1 MSGKADCIA
10 IDPSGAT
17 GWCQGTNVGLMPTTV
32 EAPIVAVTVYPQHA
46 RITRRGRAT
55 LGGES
60 KFTVEGLP
68 LGVSA
73 DSVRANGS
81 GPAAIAGV
89 DVGVQRRAEYFDT
102 GLRELRDRRRE
113 AQGRLDEVVDADA
126 VEASKAELL
135 NTLSRRSGA
144 AFAKALAA
152 GSTEPE
158 RVAGVGDALAGQLG
172 QVLSR
177 RRELANRHTELA
189 EALEAI
195 DRAIGARSSDVP
207 DSTVITIE
215 LEALPEAGADDEIE
229 LEVSYVVTDAW
240 WQSGYDVRL
249 TGETVAVTWHGVI
262 TQNTGEDW
270 PECELALST
279 ARPSATVS
287 VPELSPWFLDRVRPI
302 QPVQAFAAAGGYGSA
317 APGGRSEEG
326 AYHPQ
331 GASMKR
337 LAKMADMSAVVE
349 QGAAAATYRPARP
362 IAVPSDGSAHRS
374 TIARLELEAKLD
386 YVTAPVIA
394 EEAFLRAVVV
404 NGSEH
409 TLRPG
414 KASVFHETE
423 FVGTTQL
430 DLWAPG
436 EEVELAL
443 GVDDRIRVER
453 ELVRR
458 TASKATLSGTKRREA
473 EYRTKITNHSP
484 REAAV
489 TVLDQVP
496 VSRDDGIVIKD
507 VHPKPEPAETT
518 DLGELTWRLDLAPG
532 KTGEVTLGF
541 RVDAAKGVELA
552 GWRE

>member
-10 IDPSGAT
+10 IDPSGVT
-17 GWCQGTNVGLMPTTV
+17 RWCQGTNVGVMPTAV

-46 RITRRGRAT
+46 RITRRGRAA
-55 LGGES
+55 LAGES

-81 GPAAIAGV
+81 GPASIVGV
-89 DVGVQRRAEYFDT
+89 DVGVQRRAEYFDS
-102 GLRELRDRRRE
+102 GLRELRDRRRA
-113 AQGRLDEVVDADA
+113 AQGRLDEVVDAEA
-126 VEASKAELL
+126 VEVSKAELL
-135 NTLSRRSGA
+135 ATLTRRSGA

-158 RVAGVGDALAGQLG
+158 RVAGVGDALAGQLA

-177 RRELANRHTELA
+177 RRELATRHTELA
-189 EALEAI
+189 EELEAI
-195 DRAIGARSSDVP
+195 DRAIGARSSGVP
-207 DSTVITIE
+207 DSTAITIE
-215 LEALPEAGADDEIE
+215 LEALPDAAADAEIE

-249 TGETVAVTWHGVI
+249 TGETVTVTWHGVI
-262 TQNTGEDW
+262 TQSTGEDW

-279 ARPSATVS
+279 ARPAATVS
-287 VPELSPWFLDRVRPI
+287 VPELSPWFLDRV
-302 QPVQAFAAAGGYGSA
+302 QPVRAFAAAGGYGSA
-317 APGGRSEEG
+317 APGGAPEVNSYS
-326 AYHPQ
+326 AQ
-331 GASMKR
+331 SASLTKLSR
-337 LAKMADMSAVVE
+337 MADTSATVE

-386 YVTAPVIA
+386 YVTAPVTA
-394 EEAFLRAVVV
+394 EEAFLRAVVI

-414 KASVFHETE
+414 NASVFHETE
-423 FVGTTQL
+423 YVGTTRL

-443 GVDDRIRVER
+443 GADERIRVER

-458 TASKATLSGTKRREA
+458 AASKATLSGTKRREA
-473 EYRTKITNHSP
+473 EYRTKVTNHSP
-484 REAAV
+484 RQAAV

-507 VHPKPEPAETT
+507 VHTKPEPSETT
-518 DLGELTWRLDLAPG
+518 ELGELTWRLELAPG
-532 KTGEVTLGF
+532 TTGEITLGF
-541 RVDAAKGVELA
+541 RVDTAKGVDLA

>member
-10 IDPSGAT
+10 IDPSGVT
-17 GWCQGTNVGLMPTTV
+17 RWCQGTNVGGMPTAM

-46 RITRRGRAT
+46 RITRRGRAA
-55 LGGES
+55 LAGES

-81 GPAAIAGV
+81 GPASIAGV
-89 DVGVQRRAEYFDT
+89 DVGVQRRAEYFDG
-102 GLRELRDRRRE
+102 GLRELRERRRA
-113 AQGRLDEVVDADA
+113 AQGRLDEVVDAEA
-126 VEASKAELL
+126 VETSKAELL
-135 NTLSRRSGA
+135 NTLTRRSGA

-158 RVAGVGDALAGQLG
+158 RVAGVGDALAGQLA
-172 QVLSR
+172 QVLGR
-177 RRELANRHTELA
+177 RRELATRHTELA
-189 EALEAI
+189 DEVKAI

-215 LEALPEAGADDEIE
+215 LETLPDAPADAEIE
-229 LEVSYVVTDAW
+229 LEVSYVVTEAW

-249 TGETVAVTWHGVI
+249 TGETVTVTWHGVI
-262 TQNTGEDW
+262 TQHTGEDW

-279 ARPSATVS
+279 ARPAATVG
-287 VPELSPWFLDRVRPI
+287 VPELQPWFLDRVSPM
-302 QPVQAFAAAGGYGSA
+302 QPVHAFAAAGGYGSA
-317 APGGRSEEG
+317 GPGGAPEG
-326 AYHPQ
+326 GCRAQ
-331 GASMKR
+331 SASLKR
-337 LAKMADMSAVVE
+337 MAPMADMSAVVE

-414 KASVFHETE
+414 NASVFHETE
-423 FVGTTQL
+423 YVGTTRL

-443 GVDDRIRVER
+443 GVDERVRVER

-458 TASKATLSGTKRREA
+458 TAGKATLSGTKRREA
-473 EYRTKITNHSP
+473 EYRTKITNHGP
-484 REAAV
+484 RDATV

-496 VSRDDGIVIKD
+496 VSRDDGIVIKE
-507 VHPKPEPAETT
+507 VRAKPEPAETT
-518 DLGELTWRLDLAPG
+518 ELGELTWRLDLAPG
-532 KTGEVTLGF
+532 KTGEITLGF
-541 RVDAAKGVELA
+541 RVDAAKGVSLA